1 MTASQDIQ
9 DSFDESLNLNSQGR
23 SSCTLKRQ
31 VEGDSSGT
39 RANSSGVKRFCNGIV
54 SAAPTEGEAV
64 LPKFTGFL
72 TAGSNRE
79 IKVSEE
85 ALNLARAR
93 LDSPV
98 DTFSEEESLNG
109 NGNATVAALPF
120 TGFVTAGSNKVIAV
134 TEASL
139 LAAKRRLDTL
149 LETDPQTPV
158 RIANEENLDPSR
170 GPLLRSSS
178 TSKRTVEFSGT
189 PVRTRSSRNRF
200 NSPFR
205 APDMVKPIASAGA
218 PAKIAAGATP
228 DAVSVAPSRITCIR
242 DLRNC
247 KSSSVDFLG
256 IIVEAGSSVSH
267 TSGGVPVIKVAD
279 RYGESISIEL
289 LSCSIPTNIAR
300 GSVISIEG
308 ALVKRSQGTVSLV
321 LSDSAFVD
329 LEPSDPEAECLH
341 RLFST
346 GLFDATPTEDSFSL
360 ENTTLRMVARLNEY
374 LGETST
380 IMARISSVNLDA
392 LVYLGCTN
400 CKLLVSPNPRGVV
413 SCQHCSNN
421 KARYFYSLAAE
432 LADFS
437 GVISVT
443 LSDDTAEKLIGR
455 PAGAMVKLSKEALR
469 TR

>member
-23 SSCTLKRQ
+23 TSCTLKRQ
-31 VEGDSSGT
+31 VEATSSSGT
-39 RANSSGVKRFCNGIV
+39 HVNSSRVKRFCNGIV
-54 SAAPTEGEAV
+54 SAAPTEGEPII
-64 LPKFTGFL
+64 PKFTGFL

-93 LDSPV
+93 LNSPA

-109 NGNATVAALPF
+109 NGNAAVAAPPF
-120 TGFVTAGSNKVIAV
+120 AGFVTAGSNKVIAV

-149 LETDPQTPV
+149 LEADPQTPV
-158 RIANEENLDPSR
+158 RITNEENLDPSR
-170 GPLLRSSS
+170 ESVLRSNS
-178 TSKRTVEFSGT
+178 TSKRAVELSVT
-189 PVRTRSSRNRF
+189 PIRTRSSRNRF

-205 APDMVKPIASAGA
+205 APDMVKPIASTAT
-218 PAKIAAGATP
+218 PANTAAGVTP
-228 DAVSVAPSRITCIR
+228 VSVAPSRITCIR
-242 DLRNC
+242 DLQNC
-247 KSSSVDFLG
+247 KSTSVDFLG
-256 IIVEAGSSVSH
+256 IIVEAGPSASH
-267 TSGGVPVIKVAD
+267 TSGGVPVVKVAD
-279 RYGESISIEL
+279 RYGESVSVEL
-289 LSCSIPTNIAR
+289 LSCSIPANISR

-308 ALVKRSQGTVSLV
+308 ALVKRTQGTVSLV
-321 LSDSAFVD
+321 LNDSAFVD
-329 LEPSDPEAECLH
+329 LEPSDPEADCLH

-346 GLFDATPTEDSFSL
+346 GMFDATTTGDPFSFD
-360 ENTTLRMVARLNEY
+360 NTPLRMVARLNEY
-374 LGETST
+374 TGQTST
-380 IMARISSVNLDA
+380 IMARISSLNLDA

-400 CKLLVSPNPRGVV
+400 CKLLVSPNPKGVV

-421 KARYFYSLAAE
+421 KARYFYSLNAE

-437 GVISVT
+437 GVIPVT